1 MDESTPGDLKETG
14 AGNGDFSQTDII
26 DYAIFKDINGKVID
40 PPTASRS
47 SRKKRKAQVDGV
59 DHAHDV
65 NQDEKSSDEEY
76 KHKVA
81 YAMKK
86 NKKNLDLDEVNARLN
101 EYPSLDET
109 PSEKVRPETKV
120 NANNLFRNGMTVP
133 SGAAFSNKTIS
144 SLGNGKKRPSFSER
158 RVKKPLM
165 LSPTLVNDESVFNWG
180 RAVGGSKNDG
190 HADNGIDGNNENS
203 TNKIP
208 TESEKSAR
216 TEAIPSSILEKG
228 IIYFFYRPRVSAA
241 NQAQGIED
249 VARSFFVMR
258 PLPLKSKIE
267 KGPLQ
272 DNGDARLLSL
282 PKKTWP
288 KRIQDKFLC
297 FVEKA
302 GLGIKELKE
311 HLSGSS
317 NLPPVTPIAE
327 GIYAISHTD
336 RESHLAYC
344 ITYPQISEV
353 QRELGIKEKGSF
365 VCSIKNPKA
374 PGPANA
380 TIDNPAKYTK
390 ELQENFRNL
399 RWGSLV
405 PEHLNYEGTQMLII
419 CEGKSVDSKKDDN
432 NGPEDEINR
441 LEQEDHTRM
450 EGLKEDDPI
459 FADLS
464 LSAEE
469 YSHMQ
474 TTW

>member
-1 MDESTPGDLKETG
+1 MDQSTPGDLKETG
-14 AGNGDFSQTDII
+14 AGNGDLSQTDVI
-26 DYAIFKDINGKVID
+26 DFAIFKDINGKVID

-47 SRKKRKAQVDGV
+47 SRKKRKVHIDGV

-81 YAMKK
+81 YAMKQ

-101 EYPSLDET
+101 EDPSLRETSDEN
-109 PSEKVRPETKV
+109 VRPDTKV
-120 NANNLFRNGMTVP
+120 NANNLFLDGRAVP
-133 SGAAFSNKTIS
+133 SGAVFSNNTTS
-144 SLGNGKKRPSFSER
+144 FLSNGKKRPSFSER
-158 RVKKPLM
+158 RAKKTLK
-165 LSPTLVNDESVFNWG
+165 LSPTLVNDEFVFNYG
-180 RAVGGSKNDG
+180 RATGDLKNNG
-190 HADNGIDGNNENS
+190 HTDNVIDKNNENS

-208 TESEKSAR
+208 TEGEKSAR
-216 TEAIPSSILEKG
+216 KEAIHSSILEKG

-241 NQAQGIED
+241 DQVQGIED

-258 PLPLKSKIE
+258 PLPLRSKIE

-288 KRIQDKFLC
+288 KSIQDKFLC
-297 FVEKA
+297 FVDKT

-311 HLSGSS
+311 HLSGPP
-317 NLPPVTPIAE
+317 NLPSVTPIAE
-327 GIYAISHTD
+327 GIYAITHTD

-365 VCSIKNPKA
+365 VCSIKNPTA
-374 PGPANA
+374 PGPASA
-380 TIDNPAKYTK
+380 TIDNPVKYTK
-390 ELQENFRNL
+390 DLQDKFRNL

-405 PEHLNYEGTQMLII
+405 PEHLTYEGTQMLII
-419 CEGKSVDSKKDDN
+419 GEGQSVDSEK
-432 NGPEDEINR
+432 DEINGPGDEMNI
-441 LEQEDHTRM
+441 LEQEDHARV

-459 FADLS
+459 FDDLR
-464 LSAEE
+464 LSAKE